1 MNNWLYAILAVCC
14 NVGAQVCMKLSIANN
29 ISEKSLSWF
38 ASLFSIWIITA
49 VILYGLSFFLT
60 IKVLQVNAMSTATPI
75 MAGLTFCLTA
85 IVGSWVFSELLSIQK
100 GIGILFILGGILILT
115 QFKA

>member
-1 MNNWLYAILAVCC
+1 MNNWLFAILAVCC
-14 NVGAQVCMKLSIANN
+14 NVGAQICMKFSIESNH
-29 ISEKSLSWF
+29 SEKSIHWLT
-38 ASLFSIWIITA
+38 SLFSVWIIA
-49 VILYGLSFFLT
+49 AIALYGLSFILT

-85 IVGSWVFSELLSIQK
+85 IMGNFIFSELFSIQK
-100 GIGILFILGGILILT
+100 GIGILFIFAGIFLLT